1 MKTISTLFVFC
12 FFATVGLAQ
21 VNKKLAAQP
30 DSTKKL
36 LLVDV
41 SCGECN
47 FGMSGNS
54 CDVAIFLNGKE
65 YFVDGVGINDYGHP
79 HAKEGFC
86 MAVHKAEIQ
95 GEIVKDRFKA
105 TYFNRLEKTKNPTES
120 K

>member
-1 MKTISTLFVFC
+1 MKSLLFIL
-12 FFATVGLAQ
+12 FFSAFSVIGLAQ
-21 VNKKLAAQP
+21 VNKNLASKP
-30 DSTKKL
+30 DPNKQL
-36 LLVDV
+36 LSVDV

-54 CDVAIFLNGKE
+54 CDVAIFLNGKK

-79 HAKEGFC
+79 HAKDGFC

-105 TYFNRLEKTKNPTES
+105 TYFKRLEKTTNPTET